1 MWKLL
6 SFTYLATALMMLFTP
21 FNPPIYSAQKP
32 SLQSTKH
39 LSNGDKYRDEFQSEQ
54 RRMPAQE
61 LGRQPERDSGLKLDS
76 EASLE
81 QADQRI
87 LHKVRQRQQNNLTD
101 RHMSGSSKNRES
113 LPLTSS
119 VRSHTERVQAI
130 RKQILLLNAAFPT
143 GLAEPQSLR
152 ESRASE
158 ASEASAATATA
169 RSVQHLELQRLQNW
183 LTDQQKQN

>member
-6 SFTYLATALMMLFTP
+6 SFTYLAIALMVLFTP
-21 FNPPIYSAQKP
+21 SNPLIYSAKKP
-32 SLQSTKH
+32 SLQSTNH

-54 RRMPAQE
+54 GRMPAQE
-61 LGRQPERDSGLKLDS
+61 LGRQPERDSELKLDS

-87 LHKVRQRQQNNLTD
+87 LQKVRQRQQNNLTD

-119 VRSHTERVQAI
+119 ARSHTERVQAI

-158 ASEASAATATA
+158 ASAATATA

>member
-6 SFTYLATALMMLFTP
+6 SFTYLATALMVLFTP
-21 FNPPIYSAQKP
+21 SNPLICSAKKLSFQR
-32 SLQSTKH
+32 TNH
-39 LSNGDKYRDEFQSEQ
+39 LSNEDKYRDEFQPEQ
-54 RRMPAQE
+54 GRMPTQK
-61 LGRQPERDSGLKLDS
+61 LGRQPELDSGLKLDS

-87 LHKVRQRQQNNLTD
+87 LNKVRQRQQNNLTD

-143 GLAEPQSLR
+143 GLAELQSLR
-152 ESRASE
+152 ESR